1 MGYLVLAGADERT
14 YYQAGSCPGPQHG
27 TRVGRKHKKKW
38 RREYRHLCVD
48 IEVDTNGNIVREDH
62 VKTSESIQHHP
73 CKGLGKSTFLGVESN
88 SHGHQPSYPGKSEHF
103 DNKRFAFKCD
113 VPNSKMTSVN
123 LKSWS
128 GSSHMNNGSS
138 GGYVKDN
145 SGSVRTLWDQLVMG
159 IDVSGKGT
167 GDAFCK
173 KVENLPVVVH
183 NNGTTCYQKIDDSLK
198 VANRKLYCAQ
208 NETDERCACRNISH
222 YGTRRCIDEKSSLP
236 GCNEVKAGFDKYP
249 AKAVTEFNVK
259 TFTPTCFAQGIC
271 SRDGQFL
278 PDNQPD
284 VCSQTIAICK
294 QDVNLYG
301 DITGGAVNVDQT
313 MDCSATNTNTP
324 SSGSGA
330 AEDEV
335 EAARAALAR
344 GDPGAQER
352 LDAARAALDAAESPI
367 SFTDFRTNPRSYI
380 PNSLD
385 GLKTNRKQQL
395 GAGGVGGVFMM
406 MMCCCLVVLLLLS
419 SGGGGPAARRFKR

>member
-1 MGYLVLAGADERT
+1 MGYQVLAGGEHST
-14 YYQAGSCPGPQHG
+14 YYEAGSCPGPQHG
-27 TRVGRKHKKKW
+27 TRIGRKHKKKY
-38 RREYRHLCVD
+38 RRSYRHLCVD
-48 IEVDTNGNIVREDH
+48 IEVDTNGNIVRNDH

-123 LKSWS
+123 LKAWS
-128 GSSHMNNGSS
+128 ESGHMNNGSS

-145 SGSVRTLWDQLVMG
+145 SGSVRSLWDQLVMG

-173 KVENLPVVVH
+173 KVENLPAVVH
-183 NNGTTCYQKIDDSLK
+183 NNGTTCYDKIDNSLQ
-198 VANRKLYCAQ
+198 VANRKLYCDQ

-222 YGTRRCIDEKSSLP
+222 YGTRRCIEEKSTLP
-236 GCNEVKAGFDKYP
+236 GCDEVKAGFDKYP

-301 DITGGAVNVDQT
+301 DITGGAVHVDQS
-313 MDCSATNTNTP
+313 MDCSATSTNTP

-352 LDAARAALDAAESPI
+352 LDAAQDALDAAESPI

-406 MMCCCLVVLLLLS
+406 MCCCLVVLLLLS
-419 SGGGGPAARRFKR
+419 SGGGGPVARRFKR

>member
-1 MGYLVLAGADERT
+1 MGYIVLAGAEHSH
-14 YYQAGSCPGPQHG
+14 YYETGSCPGPQHG
-27 TRVGRKHKKKW
+27 TRIGRKHKKKW
-38 RREYRHLCVD
+38 RREYRHQCVD
-48 IEVDTNGNIVREDH
+48 IEVDTNGNIVRNDH

-73 CKGLGKSTFLGVESN
+73 CKGLGKSTFLGAESN

-301 DITGGAVNVDQT
+301 DITGGAVNVDQS
-313 MDCSATNTNTP
+313 MDCSATSTNTP

-335 EAARAALAR
+335 AAAEAALAR

-352 LDAARAALDAAESPI
+352 LDAARDALDAGESPI

-406 MMCCCLVVLLLLS
+406 VCCCFLILLLILS
-419 SGGGGPAARRFKR
+419 SGGGGRKGIRR